1 MASVPLEE
9 QDGNDDDDD
18 EDDGQHWSH
27 NPQHLWVLNV
37 TGHPAVELHHHG
49 IRVRTH
55 CEHLMRQKERRRKE
69 ILKRSKV

>member
-27 NPQHLWVLNV
+27 NPKHLWFLNV

-49 IRVRTH
+49 IGVRTH
-55 CEHLMRQKERRRKE
+55 REHLMRQKERRRKE